1 GEHRHGHH
9 RGGPGLRERLGADLP
24 VRRDGRLADD
34 QGRRVLLRRPPR
46 PVGSRGERAS
56 EPVMARRLT
65 WLAVGVVATVVVLRK
80 GRAVVDTYLPA
91 GTTDAIDGVQRVS
104 HAVATLKSEFLA
116 GMAEREQQLR
126 HDLVGDV
133 DVEALRAE

>member
-1 GEHRHGHH
+1 
-9 RGGPGLRERLGADLP
+9 
-24 VRRDGRLADD
+24 
-34 QGRRVLLRRPPR
+34 
-46 PVGSRGERAS
+46 
-56 EPVMARRLT
+56 MARRLT
-65 WLAVGVVATVVVLRK
+65 WLAVGVVVTVVVLRK
-80 GRAVVDTYLPA
+80 GRTVVETYLPA

-133 DVEALRAE
+133 DVEALRAERPERVDQLRKAWSARRGDDWAGPTEDPDDDDGYTFF